1 MSTGTGGVKY
11 CTRCVLPDSFPGIS
25 FNDRGVCNY
34 CVNTPL
40 PDEARKREYTAKF
53 EGLLESS
60 RGKREFDV
68 IMAYSGGK
76 DSTYTMY
83 LLSHTYGLKILA
95 YTFDNGFISREA
107 LSNITRMCDVM
118 DATSMIVRPPF
129 NLLREVFRF
138 SAVSDIYSPKTLDR
152 ASSICT
158 TCIGLVK
165 SQVLK
170 IALRMGIP
178 LVAFG
183 WSPGQAPIA
192 SAIMQTNPRL
202 QRLTHASVR
211 DPLLRSPGGAGLAS
225 YFLSDRDLEIAQERW
240 PVNIH
245 PLAFTSYNEDSIIET
260 IRSLGWEK
268 PADTDPNSTNCLLNA
283 LANYLHRKRFGF
295 HPYAWE
301 VAGIVRS
308 DSMIRADGLEK
319 TTQEEDMAMVRY
331 AAEKLGID
339 ISGI

>member
-1 MSTGTGGVKY
+1 MPADKKNLHF
-11 CTRCVLPDSFPGIS
+11 CTRCVLPESFPGIS
-25 FNDRGVCNY
+25 FDDRGVCNY
-34 CVNTPL
+34 CANAAV
-40 PDEARKREYTAKF
+40 PDDARKREYTEKF
-53 EGLLESS
+53 EGLLESI
-60 RGKREFDV
+60 RGKHEFDV

-83 LLSHTYGLKILA
+83 LLARKYRLKILA

-107 LSNITRMCDVM
+107 ISNIARMSDALN
-118 DATSMIVRPPF
+118 ATSMIVRPPF
-129 NLLREVFRF
+129 NLLKEVFRF

-170 IALRMGIP
+170 IALRMNIP

-211 DPLLRSPGGAGLAS
+211 DPLLRSPEGAGLVS
-225 YFLSDRDLEIAQERW
+225 YFLSDADMEVAKERW

-245 PLAFTSYNEDSIIET
+245 PLAFSSYNENSIIKT
-260 IRSLGWEK
+260 IRSLGWVK

-283 LANYLHRKRFGF
+283 LANYLHRNRFGF

-301 VAGIVRS
+301 IAGIVRS
-308 DSMIRADGLEK
+308 DSMTREEGLEK
-319 TTQEEDMAMVRY
+319 TTQEEDLAMVRH
-331 AAEKLGID
+331 AAEKLGI
-339 ISGI
+339 SVE